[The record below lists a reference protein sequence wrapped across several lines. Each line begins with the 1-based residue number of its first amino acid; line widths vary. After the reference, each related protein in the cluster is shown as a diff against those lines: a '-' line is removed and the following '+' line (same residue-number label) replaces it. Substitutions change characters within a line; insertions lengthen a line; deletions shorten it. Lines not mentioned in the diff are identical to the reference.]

1 MRIEV
6 DTLRLDHP
14 ETVGL
19 GFVARGTPCRHA
31 VTTEYHPNSV
41 RFVLIDR
48 CDVEAQ
54 LESGAAPGDPGDPG
68 AKDVSGQPFAVCRS
82 RDGNDAVGMQMVD
95 MRSSDQAVHRSV
107 DGWCGPTPAVQAEVK
122 SGHHLVLPALSGID
136 GDQ

>member
-6 DTLRLDHP
+6 DTRRLDHP
-14 ETVGL
+14 ETVGFR
-19 GFVARGTPCRHA
+19 FVARGTPRRDA
-31 VTTEYHPNSV
+31 VTTEHHPNSV
-41 RFVLIDR
+41 RVALVDR

-68 AKDVSGQPFAVCRS
+68 AKDVSGQSFAVCRG

-95 MRSSDQAVHRSV
+95 MRSLDQAVHRSV
-107 DGWCGPTPAVQAEVK
+107 DGWCGSTPAVQAEVK
-122 SGHHLVLPALSGID
+122 SGHHLVLPGLSGID